1 MRVNSGAD
9 WQSIVMG
16 GGLHGEVGTATATGA
31 TSITTNSAV
40 SHTLNDLAGQRVVAT
55 TPNPPVEGTILSNTA
70 GTNTT
75 LTIDLWVQSGTYTAG
90 STPGATTNY
99 CILSGGSPGWFI
111 ALNTNAGA
119 PAAGDVMVAG
129 FATNEL
135 QAASGGLV
143 RAVATYSH
151 TLGTAVYALTHTWTA
166 NSNDGAS
173 NVINKIGVTNSP
185 KSAVGILIFETAVP
199 SPPTL
204 VSGDTIQITETIN
217 I

>member
-16 GGLHGEVGTATATGA
+16 GDLHGEVGTATATTA
-31 TSITTNSAV
+31 TSITTNSST
-40 SHTLNDLAGQRVVAT
+40 SHAANDLVGHRIIAT
-55 TPNPPVEGTILSNTA
+55 TPNPPVEGTITANTA

-75 LTIDLWVQSGTYTAG
+75 TTVDRWVVPGTTTAAT
-90 STPGATTNY
+90 TPGATTNY
-99 CILSGGSPGWFI
+99 AILSGGAPGAYI
-111 ALNTNAGA
+111 ALNTNATA
-119 PAAGDVMVAG
+119 PAATDTMAG
-129 FATNEL
+129 TFAANEL
-135 QAASGGLV
+135 EAVGGGLV
-143 RAVATYSH
+143 RARATYSH
-151 TLGTAVYALTHTWTA
+151 TIGTASYSLTNTWTA

-173 NVINKIGVTNSP
+173 NTINKIGVVNSP
-185 KSAVGILIFETAVP
+185 VASAGMLTFETAVP